1 MTDDPNRH
9 GADAVGDALAADI
22 ARIPDPGERQ
32 AATRDLAHE
41 MIEAGAE
48 QDLTP
53 RLAAGEIAEE
63 FTDADYD
70 AYESSAAGESSA
82 PGEAPAPAAAP
93 PPRA

>member
-1 MTDDPNRH
+1 MTEDPNSQ
-9 GADAVGDALAADI
+9 GGEAVGDALAADI

-48 QDLTP
+48 QELTP
-53 RLAAGEIAEE
+53 RLAAGEAPEE

-70 AYESSAAGESSA
+70 AYESSVADDSSGPVA
-82 PGEAPAPAAAP
+82 APARAAAP
-93 PPRA
+93 PPEI

>member
-1 MTDDPNRH
+1 MTEDPKPR
-9 GADAVGDALAADI
+9 GGEAVGDALAADI

-48 QDLTP
+48 QELTP
-53 RLAAGEIAEE
+53 RLAADEIPET

-70 AYESSAAGESSA
+70 AYESSVADDSS
-82 PGEAPAPAAAP
+82 GPAAAP
-93 PPRA
+93 ARAAAPPSET